1 MVWAWSLG
9 RWDLGFLS
17 DPGDAESG
25 SESAVGKAGPGLP
38 RPARARGAAGPPQAA
53 RGPPRRSPPGLG
65 STEECLVQPRP
76 GVFRAGRDEAQ
87 MWMEG
92 QGFSASDALLGASF
106 FFGKGWSCALEG
118 VSVTPLP
125 SRDIQKCV

>member
-1 MVWAWSLG
+1 MWAWSLG

-38 RPARARGAAGPPQAA
+38 RPARARGAAGPPRAA

-65 STEECLVQPRP
+65 STEECLVSLAQ
-76 GVFRAGRDEAQ
+76 VFFGRVGTRHRCGWKGRVSLPLMPFWVHPFSLGRD
-87 MWMEG
+87 G
-92 QGFSASDALLGASF
+92 P
-106 FFGKGWSCALEG
+106 
-118 VSVTPLP
+118 VP
-125 SRDIQKCV
+125 